1 MKVTATGLRVAYE
14 GREVVAGVSL
24 EVDSGGWLCLIGPNG
39 GGKTTL
45 LRALGGLV
53 AHRGE
58 VRFDDE
64 AIDTASRR
72 RLARAV
78 AYVPQ
83 RPVLPAATTV
93 TDYVALGRTPHIAF
107 FGMESRHD
115 RAVTA
120 GVLSRLGLDGLA
132 ARTLG
137 SLSGGEAQRAVLA
150 RALAQ
155 EAPVLLLDEP
165 TAALDVGHGQHV
177 LELVDELRD
186 EHRLTVVSA
195 MHDLTLAGEFA
206 DRLALLAGGRI
217 IANGTARE
225 VLTEAA
231 LARHYGAELR
241 VIDDGEG
248 GIAVL
253 PRRRGRRGRRGPGS
267 AGAGSAR

>member
-1 MKVTATGLRVAYE
+1 
-14 GREVVAGVSL
+14 
-24 EVDSGGWLCLIGPNG
+24 
-39 GGKTTL
+39 
-45 LRALGGLV
+45 
-53 AHRGE
+53 
-58 VRFDDE
+58 
-64 AIDTASRR
+64 
-72 RLARAV
+72 
-78 AYVPQ
+78 
-83 RPVLPAATTV
+83 
-93 TDYVALGRTPHIAF
+93 
-107 FGMESRHD
+107 
-115 RAVTA
+115 
-120 GVLSRLGLDGLA
+120 
-132 ARTLG
+132 
-137 SLSGGEAQRAVLA
+137 VLA

>member
-1 MKVTATGLRVAYE
+1 MKVTATGLRVAYD

-24 EVDSGGWLCLIGPNG
+24 EVASGGWLCLIGPNG

-58 VRFDDE
+58 VRFDDTPV
-64 AIDTASRR
+64 DTASRR
-72 RLARAV
+72 LLARAV

-83 RPVLPAATTV
+83 RPVVPATMTV

-107 FGMESRHD
+107 FGTESRHD
-115 RAVTA
+115 RTVTA
-120 GVLSRLGLDGLA
+120 GVISRLGLVGLA

-206 DRLALLAGGRI
+206 DRLALLADGRI
-217 IANGTARE
+217 IADGTAGE
-225 VLTEAA
+225 VLTEAT
-231 LARHYGAELR
+231 LACHFGAELR
-241 VIDDGEG
+241 VIDDGTG
-248 GIAVL
+248 GLAVL
-253 PRRRGRRGRRGPGS
+253 PRRRGRPGPGT
-267 AGAGSAR
+267 AGAAR